1 MVNNKTSSL
10 SKWTYYEVNPPP
22 GLRESSAIIY
32 LAIII
37 TNILILVTF
46 RRMRTLTLQH
56 HLMICLA
63 LVDLLTVPSFSL
75 NYVIAVVVPFVV
87 LPLVVVF
94 VSHTLILREIRRSGT
109 QRRRRLLKGMK
120 TVALTVGAYY
130 ICWIP
135 FSVNSV
141 VESLFP
147 QSESAS
153 SDIPIIVAVYFV
165 ISNSAM
171 NFLVYIHSIEQFRE
185 QFKGLFCIRNRR
197 RVHCNVPDRTKS
209 SDGRTKG
216 AKITTVQPCDTR
228 ITKL

>member
-10 SKWTYYEVNPPP
+10 SKWTYYEVDPPP
-22 GLRESSAIIY
+22 GLRDSSAIIY

-46 RRMRTLTLQH
+46 RRMRKLTLQH

-63 LVDLLTVPSFSL
+63 LFDLLTVPAQVPVMVALWKQYIYIAICIEKYYSISMPIQHKLFLTRYKASLVATTITLVELSVILAMMTVFTITKYLNSYFRTVIAFCGYAFCL

-120 TVALTVGAYY
+120 NVALTVG
-130 ICWIP
+130 
-135 FSVNSV
+135 
-141 VESLFP
+141 
-147 QSESAS
+147 
-153 SDIPIIVAVYFV
+153 
-165 ISNSAM
+165 
-171 NFLVYIHSIEQFRE
+171 FLSQSIE
-185 QFKGLFCIRNRR
+185 L
-197 RVHCNVPDRTKS
+197 
-209 SDGRTKG
+209 
-216 AKITTVQPCDTR
+216 
-228 ITKL
+228 

>member
-10 SKWTYYEVNPPP
+10 SKWTYYEVDPPP

-46 RRMRTLTLQH
+46 RRMRKLTLQH
-56 HLMICLA
+56 LA
-63 LVDLLTVPSFSL
+63 LVDLLTAPSFSL

-94 VSHTLILREIRRSGT
+94 VSHILILREIRRSGT
-109 QRRRRLLKGMK
+109 QRRGRLLKGMK

-130 ICWIP
+130 ILCWIP

-153 SDIPIIVAVYFV
+153 SDIPIIVAVYFF

-171 NFLVYIHSIEQFRE
+171 NFFV
-185 QFKGLFCIRNRR
+185 
-197 RVHCNVPDRTKS
+197 
-209 SDGRTKG
+209 
-216 AKITTVQPCDTR
+216 
-228 ITKL
+228 